1 MHLRFLHAPARTL
14 SENAN
19 CESYESLG
27 GAVTRQ
33 GIKAKSSF
41 SDLHSKAFAI
51 TPEYLDSYKSLVT
64 HVGFGGMVETTT
76 RQQRTKEDEGTQW
89 SEISLTLQPFHY
101 TNGRLNLR
109 CTAEIPGIYSRQS
122 ELHLLSA
129 MREPVPARGN
139 YKNSISICVLALNL
153 QQCTPVDCIDAMHAL
168 PSVPICLIFRSSA
181 PETPSIHVA
190 CIISRQSTPEAWIV
204 VTQKEQC
211 PAEENPL
218 TFHLM
223 ALPPVSIPKGIST
236 VDTPRPIVI
245 GELWEKMVTFL
256 FNMCCSNLRK
266 RKRHAHDDVC
276 DNTLLGHAPS
286 ASEIVTA
293 RLRPRK
299 GSSRASHDK

>member
-1 MHLRFLHAPARTL
+1 MFCVIYRWFDANAVKLR
-14 SENAN
+14 NN
-19 CESYESLG
+19 
-27 GAVTRQ
+27 
-33 GIKAKSSF
+33 
-41 SDLHSKAFAI
+41 
-51 TPEYLDSYKSLVT
+51 YLLEACW
-64 HVGFGGMVETTT
+64 HQLEATT

-109 CTAEIPGIYSRQS
+109 CTAEIPGVYSKQS
-122 ELHLLSA
+122 EVQLLSG
-129 MREPVPARGN
+129 MREPVPEREIIS
-139 YKNSISICVLALNL
+139 YEDIILVTEQNSQLDYCIPI
-153 QQCTPVDCIDAMHAL
+153 DCIDAMHVT
-168 PSVPICLIFRSSA
+168 SVPIGPQFYDHIRTSRNRKVSSTDNLYPGVLNLALQWILLKIRYLVFRSSA

-190 CIISRQSTPEAWIV
+190 CIISRQPSPEAWIV

-223 ALPPVSIPKGIST
+223 APPFFLIVRVSIPKGIST
-236 VDTPRPIVI
+236 VDTPRPIII
-245 GELWEKMVTFL
+245 GKLWENYYRQTL
-256 FNMCCSNLRK
+256 GNNLRK
-266 RKRHAHDDVC
+266 RKRHAYDDIC
-276 DNTLLGHAPS
+276 DNTLPGHAPS

>member
-1 MHLRFLHAPARTL
+1 MFCVIYRWFDANAVKLR
-14 SENAN
+14 NN
-19 CESYESLG
+19 
-27 GAVTRQ
+27 
-33 GIKAKSSF
+33 
-41 SDLHSKAFAI
+41 
-51 TPEYLDSYKSLVT
+51 YLLEACW
-64 HVGFGGMVETTT
+64 HQLETTT

-109 CTAEIPGIYSRQS
+109 CTAEIPGIYTKQS
-122 ELHLLSA
+122 ELHLLSG
-129 MREPVPARGN
+129 MSEPVPEREIIS
-139 YKNSISICVLALNL
+139 YEDIILMTEQNSQLWIILALNL
-153 QQCTPVDCIDAMHAL
+153 QQCIPIDCIDAMHVT
-168 PSVPICLIFRSSA
+168 SVPILLCLVFRSSA

-190 CIISRQSTPEAWIV
+190 CIISRQPRPEAWIV

-223 ALPPVSIPKGIST
+223 APPSPLIVRVSIPKGIST

-245 GELWEKMVTFL
+245 SEFWEKMVTFR

-276 DNTLLGHAPS
+276 DNTLPGHAPS

>member
-1 MHLRFLHAPARTL
+1 MFCVIYRWFDANAVKLR
-14 SENAN
+14 NN
-19 CESYESLG
+19 
-27 GAVTRQ
+27 
-33 GIKAKSSF
+33 
-41 SDLHSKAFAI
+41 
-51 TPEYLDSYKSLVT
+51 YLLEACW
-64 HVGFGGMVETTT
+64 HQLEATT

-109 CTAEIPGIYSRQS
+109 CTANIPGAYTKQS
-122 ELHLLSA
+122 ELHLLSG
-129 MREPVPARGN
+129 MREPVPEREITSYGDIILMTEQ
-139 YKNSISICVLALNL
+139 NSQLDYIPI
-153 QQCTPVDCIDAMHAL
+153 DCIDVMHVTN
-168 PSVPICLIFRSSA
+168 VPLCLVFRSST

-190 CIISRQSTPEAWIV
+190 CIISRQPSPEAWIV

-218 TFHLM
+218 TFHLI
-223 ALPPVSIPKGIST
+223 APPSFLIVRVSIPKGIST
-236 VDTPRPIVI
+236 VDTPRPII
-245 GELWEKMVTFL
+245 QPHFWRRSLLYSF
-256 FNMCCSNLRK
+256 FFNLRK

-276 DNTLLGHAPS
+276 DNTLPGHAPS